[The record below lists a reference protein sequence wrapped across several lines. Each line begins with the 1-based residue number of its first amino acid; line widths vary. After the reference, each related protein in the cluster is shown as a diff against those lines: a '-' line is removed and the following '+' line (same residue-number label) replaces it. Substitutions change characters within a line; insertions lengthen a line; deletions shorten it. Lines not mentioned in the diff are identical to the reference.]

1 MTDFRN
7 LQHYIAQIRVTPS
20 PEEFYLE
27 GYTLL
32 RHCHAEAQ
40 AVLTA
45 PFNTNTSPGDDLEQQ
60 RILLKAYEAWETRRF
75 VTSSLTAQLFRVLLD
90 ASIRRFRCQRI
101 YLRAT
106 AAMRWINSRNDNVE
120 ATDPSALQGVDNAL
134 HAVSTSPS
142 SSQGAWLRRTLAF
155 RSLQVSRTTMS
166 STASDPRTWRKGNGS
181 TRTQTSQRSSSTS
194 SRSRHALTRAATKD
208 AEDAEVAPPQG
219 RGLVLRFIHDSR
231 RST

>member
-1 MTDFRN
+1 MADGLNDARAIRIAEIMTDFRN

-60 RILLKAYEAWETRRF
+60 RILLKA
-75 VTSSLTAQLFRVLLD
+75 VLLD

-134 HAVSTSPS
+134 HAELAGITDDYVEYSLR
-142 SSQGAWLRRTLAF
+142 SQDMAQGKWLNEDPDLATIQQYLF
-155 RSLQVSRTTMS
+155 S
-166 STASDPRTWRKGNGS
+166 
-181 TRTQTSQRSSSTS
+181 
-194 SRSRHALTRAATKD
+194 
-208 AEDAEVAPPQG
+208 
-219 RGLVLRFIHDSR
+219 
-231 RST
+231 